1 MGADPAFFYSTYG
14 YGHPQA
20 VSYNAFNGY
29 VQPQSGPWTGYNAP
43 IAAYSH
49 DSMRHSVMAPMA
61 SPVQKTV
68 GAHQPYGYAAS
79 GHYMANSV
87 GAVHYAKREA
97 EAEAEAEAEPQTWNF
112 NGVYNFP
119 TQFSYP
125 SVYNQNFPK
134 VYNQNF
140 PKVYNQNFPRVYNQM
155 VPSYSGAVYGGY
167 PASYYY

>member
-1 MGADPAFFYSTYG
+1 
-14 YGHPQA
+14 
-20 VSYNAFNGY
+20 
-29 VQPQSGPWTGYNAP
+29 
-43 IAAYSH
+43 
-49 DSMRHSVMAPMA
+49 MRHSVMAPMA
-61 SPVQKTV
+61 SQKTV

-97 EAEAEAEAEPQTWNF
+97 EAEAEADAEPQTWNF

-140 PKVYNQNFPRVYNQM
+140 PKVYNQNFPKVYNQM

-167 PASYYY
+167 GYPAS

>member
-1 MGADPAFFYSTYG
+1 MG
-14 YGHPQA
+14 
-20 VSYNAFNGY
+20 
-29 VQPQSGPWTGYNAP
+29 
-43 IAAYSH
+43 AAYSH

-97 EAEAEAEAEPQTWNF
+97 EAEAEADAEPQTWNF
-112 NGVYNFP
+112 NGVYSFP

-125 SVYNQNFPK
+125 SVYNQNI
-134 VYNQNF
+134 
-140 PKVYNQNFPRVYNQM
+140 PKVYNQNFPRVYNQNFPKVYNQM
-155 VPSYSGAVYGGY
+155 VPSYSSAVYGGY